1 MRAFI
6 ISVNEA
12 AWEAIEDKWVQPIVA
27 TVDGTT
33 HLKEISKYIDE
44 EQRVVHRNSQALNA
58 FYLDDRFS
66 KDKLVHKVLKS
77 LPERIFIK
85 VTIIEKAKDITTLKK
100 DELTSLLQTFE
111 LNLEEAKHDKMGLTK
126 NKAFSVQN
134 VVPTVIQTVKNIDE
148 FKKQLALLIKSMKR
162 LSKKGT
168 KLDDNGT
175 KKNTIK
181 CYTYKGFDLFQ
192 SECANTK
199 KKEKSLA
206 IT

>member
-12 AWEAIEDKWVQPIVA
+12 AWEAIEDKWVRPIVA
-27 TVDGTT
+27 IVDGTT

-44 EQRVVHRNSQALNA
+44 EQR
-58 FYLDDRFS
+58 
-66 KDKLVHKVLKS
+66 
-77 LPERIFIK
+77 
-85 VTIIEKAKDITTLKK
+85 
-100 DELTSLLQTFE
+100 LTSLLQAFE

-134 VVPTVIQTVKNIDE
+134 VVPTVIQIVKNIDE

-168 KLDDNGT
+168 KLDDNGI

-181 CYTYKGFDLFQ
+181 CYKYKGFDLFQ

-206 IT
+206 ITWSDEESFDVK

>member
-12 AWEAIEDKWVQPIVA
+12 AWEAIEDKWVRPIVA
-27 TVDGTT
+27 IVDGTT
-33 HLKEISKYIDE
+33 HLKEISKYIDK
-44 EQRVVHRNSQALNA
+44 EQR
-58 FYLDDRFS
+58 
-66 KDKLVHKVLKS
+66 
-77 LPERIFIK
+77 I
-85 VTIIEKAKDITTLKK
+85 
-100 DELTSLLQTFE
+100 
-111 LNLEEAKHDKMGLTK
+111 
-126 NKAFSVQN
+126 
-134 VVPTVIQTVKNIDE
+134 VKNIDE

-168 KLDDNGT
+168 KLDDNGI

-181 CYTYKGFDLFQ
+181 CYKYKGFDLFQ

-206 IT
+206 ITWSDEESFDVK